1 MSLTIPDGRLV
12 SLIGPSGCGKS
23 TLFSVIA
30 GLLRPTTGDVL
41 ADGDSIVGRPG
52 HVAYML
58 QKSLLLPW
66 RTIIDNI
73 ILAAEIRGVSKRES
87 IARAQPL
94 IEHYGLGGFEQHY
107 PHELSGGMRQRASLL
122 RTMLYDR
129 DVVLLDEPFGA
140 LDAQTRLL
148 MQSWLLQV
156 WSDLGKTILFVTHD
170 IDEAIYLSDEVYVFT
185 ARPGQDKSAHQNPS
199 LTAAR
204 PRHRDE
210 RVVHGPEATAS
221 RLAQRRSPHRRTAG
235 VIAMSDPDITAVDDD
250 EVAERRTRRCAAIW
264 RWALGVGIILGW
276 QILTHL
282 KIIDPYYFSSPIA
295 IVNTAFVAA
304 TQGTLYVDIGYTS
317 ASTIV
322 GFIIGVTGG
331 ALLGLSTWW
340 SRVYARVSEPYLV
353 TFNAI
358 PKLALAP
365 ILIILFGIGFE
376 SKVALAVALTIVPA
390 ALAAYGG
397 VKSVDKDLETL
408 LFSLGA
414 TRFQVFAKVVVPWAM
429 PWIVS
434 SLRVNIGLALA
445 GAIVGE
451 FIASRFGIGRMI
463 LYAGQV
469 MDINL
474 VWVGVVVLSILALV
488 MYTAVMTVER
498 YLLKG
503 MLHGSQL
510 STQ

>member
-1 MSLTIPDGRLV
+1 
-12 SLIGPSGCGKS
+12 
-23 TLFSVIA
+23 
-30 GLLRPTTGDVL
+30 
-41 ADGDSIVGRPG
+41 
-52 HVAYML
+52 
-58 QKSLLLPW
+58 
-66 RTIIDNI
+66 
-73 ILAAEIRGVSKRES
+73 
-87 IARAQPL
+87 
-94 IEHYGLGGFEQHY
+94 
-107 PHELSGGMRQRASLL
+107 
-122 RTMLYDR
+122 
-129 DVVLLDEPFGA
+129 
-140 LDAQTRLL
+140 
-148 MQSWLLQV
+148 
-156 WSDLGKTILFVTHD
+156 
-170 IDEAIYLSDEVYVFT
+170 
-185 ARPGQDKSAHQNPS
+185 
-199 LTAAR
+199 
-204 PRHRDE
+204 
-210 RVVHGPEATAS
+210 
-221 RLAQRRSPHRRTAG
+221 
-235 VIAMSDPDITAVDDD
+235 
-250 EVAERRTRRCAAIW
+250 
-264 RWALGVGIILGW
+264 
-276 QILTHL
+276 
-282 KIIDPYYFSSPIA
+282 
-295 IVNTAFVAA
+295 VAA

-322 GFIIGVTGG
+322 GFIIGVVAG

-340 SRVYARVSEPYLV
+340 SRVYGRVSEPYLV

-451 FIASRFGIGRMI
+451 FIASRYGVGRMI

-488 MYTAVMTVER
+488 MYAAVMTAER

>member
-1 MSLTIPDGRLV
+1 
-12 SLIGPSGCGKS
+12 
-23 TLFSVIA
+23 
-30 GLLRPTTGDVL
+30 
-41 ADGDSIVGRPG
+41 
-52 HVAYML
+52 
-58 QKSLLLPW
+58 
-66 RTIIDNI
+66 
-73 ILAAEIRGVSKRES
+73 
-87 IARAQPL
+87 
-94 IEHYGLGGFEQHY
+94 
-107 PHELSGGMRQRASLL
+107 
-122 RTMLYDR
+122 
-129 DVVLLDEPFGA
+129 
-140 LDAQTRLL
+140 
-148 MQSWLLQV
+148 
-156 WSDLGKTILFVTHD
+156 
-170 IDEAIYLSDEVYVFT
+170 
-185 ARPGQDKSAHQNPS
+185 
-199 LTAAR
+199 
-204 PRHRDE
+204 
-210 RVVHGPEATAS
+210 
-221 RLAQRRSPHRRTAG
+221 
-235 VIAMSDPDITAVDDD
+235 MSDPDLRAVEDDD
-250 EVAERRTRRCAAIW
+250 EVAERRIRRRSTVW
-264 RWALGVGIILGW
+264 RWAIALGIVLGW
-276 QILTHL
+276 EIFTRL
-282 KIIDPYYFSSPIA
+282 KIIDPYYFSSPSRIA
-295 IVNTAFVAA
+295 STAYIAA
-304 TQGTLYVDIGYTS
+304 TQGTLFVDIGYTS

-322 GFIIGVTGG
+322 GFVIGVTGG

-340 SRVYARVSEPYLV
+340 SRVYGRVSEPYLV

-390 ALAAYGG
+390 AMAAYGG

-414 TRFQVFAKVVVPWAM
+414 TRFQVFAKVVVPWTM

-451 FIASRFGIGRMI
+451 FIASRFGVGRMI

-488 MYTAVMTVER
+488 MYAAVMTAER

-503 MLHGSQL
+503 ILHGSQL

>member
-1 MSLTIPDGRLV
+1 MS
-12 SLIGPSGCGKS
+12 GP
-23 TLFSVIA
+23 
-30 GLLRPTTGDVL
+30 
-41 ADGDSIVGRPG
+41 
-52 HVAYML
+52 
-58 QKSLLLPW
+58 
-66 RTIIDNI
+66 N
-73 ILAAEIRGVSKRES
+73 
-87 IARAQPL
+87 
-94 IEHYGLGGFEQHY
+94 
-107 PHELSGGMRQRASLL
+107 
-122 RTMLYDR
+122 
-129 DVVLLDEPFGA
+129 
-140 LDAQTRLL
+140 
-148 MQSWLLQV
+148 
-156 WSDLGKTILFVTHD
+156 
-170 IDEAIYLSDEVYVFT
+170 
-185 ARPGQDKSAHQNPS
+185 
-199 LTAAR
+199 LTAA
-204 PRHRDE
+204 
-210 RVVHGPEATAS
+210 
-221 RLAQRRSPHRRTAG
+221 
-235 VIAMSDPDITAVDDD
+235 DDD
-250 EVAERRTRRCAAIW
+250 DALERRVRRCAAIW
-264 RWALGVGIILGW
+264 RWALAAGIILAW
-276 QILTHL
+276 EILTRL
-282 KIIDPYYFSSPIA
+282 KVIDPHYFSSPTTIA
-295 IVNTAFVAA
+295 STAYVAA
-304 TQGTLYVDIGYTS
+304 TQGTLFVDIGYTS

-322 GFIIGVTGG
+322 GFIIGVATG

-340 SRVYARVSEPYLV
+340 SHIYGRVSEPYLV

-390 ALAAYGG
+390 AMAAYGG
-397 VKSVDKDLETL
+397 VRSVDKDLETL

-414 TRFQVFAKVVVPWAM
+414 SRFQVFAKVVVPWAM

-451 FIASRFGIGRMI
+451 FIASRFGVGRMI

-488 MYTAVMTVER
+488 MYAAVMTAER

>member
-1 MSLTIPDGRLV
+1 MSEPD
-12 SLIGPSGCGKS
+12 
-23 TLFSVIA
+23 
-30 GLLRPTTGDVL
+30 
-41 ADGDSIVGRPG
+41 
-52 HVAYML
+52 
-58 QKSLLLPW
+58 
-66 RTIIDNI
+66 
-73 ILAAEIRGVSKRES
+73 
-87 IARAQPL
+87 
-94 IEHYGLGGFEQHY
+94 
-107 PHELSGGMRQRASLL
+107 LS
-122 RTMLYDR
+122 
-129 DVVLLDEPFGA
+129 
-140 LDAQTRLL
+140 
-148 MQSWLLQV
+148 
-156 WSDLGKTILFVTHD
+156 
-170 IDEAIYLSDEVYVFT
+170 
-185 ARPGQDKSAHQNPS
+185 
-199 LTAAR
+199 
-204 PRHRDE
+204 
-210 RVVHGPEATAS
+210 
-221 RLAQRRSPHRRTAG
+221 
-235 VIAMSDPDITAVDDD
+235 AVQDDD
-250 EVAERRTRRCAAIW
+250 EGAERRIRRRSTVW
-264 RWALGVGIILGW
+264 RWAIALGIVLGW
-276 QILTHL
+276 EIFTRL
-282 KIIDPYYFSSPIA
+282 KIIDPYYFSSPSR
-295 IVNTAFVAA
+295 IVSTAYIAA
-304 TQGTLYVDIGYTS
+304 TQGTLFVDIGYTS

-322 GFIIGVTGG
+322 GFVIGVTGG

-340 SRVYARVSEPYLV
+340 SLVYGRVSEPYLV

-414 TRFQVFAKVVVPWAM
+414 TRFQVFAKVVVPWTM

-451 FIASRFGIGRMI
+451 FIASRFGVGRMI

-488 MYTAVMTVER
+488 MYAAVMTAER

-503 MLHGSQL
+503 ILHGSQL
-510 STQ
+510 GAQ

>member
-1 MSLTIPDGRLV
+1 M
-12 SLIGPSGCGKS
+12 
-23 TLFSVIA
+23 
-30 GLLRPTTGDVL
+30 
-41 ADGDSIVGRPG
+41 
-52 HVAYML
+52 
-58 QKSLLLPW
+58 
-66 RTIIDNI
+66 
-73 ILAAEIRGVSKRES
+73 
-87 IARAQPL
+87 
-94 IEHYGLGGFEQHY
+94 
-107 PHELSGGMRQRASLL
+107 
-122 RTMLYDR
+122 
-129 DVVLLDEPFGA
+129 
-140 LDAQTRLL
+140 
-148 MQSWLLQV
+148 
-156 WSDLGKTILFVTHD
+156 SDL
-170 IDEAIYLSDEVYVFT
+170 
-185 ARPGQDKSAHQNPS
+185 
-199 LTAAR
+199 
-204 PRHRDE
+204 
-210 RVVHGPEATAS
+210 
-221 RLAQRRSPHRRTAG
+221 
-235 VIAMSDPDITAVDDD
+235 DITSVDDD
-250 EVAERRTRRCAAIW
+250 EAVAEQRTRRCAVIW
-264 RWALGVGIILGW
+264 SWALGLGIILGW
-276 QILTHL
+276 EILTRL
-282 KIIDPYYFSSPIA
+282 KIIDPYYFSSPTA
-295 IVNTAFVAA
+295 IMNTAYVAA
-304 TQGTLYVDIGYTS
+304 TQGTLFIDLGYTS

-322 GFIIGVTGG
+322 GFIIGVTAG

-340 SRVYARVSEPYLV
+340 SLVYGRVSEPYLV

-376 SKVALAVALTIVPA
+376 LKVALAVALTIVPA
-390 ALAAYGG
+390 AMAACGG

-451 FIASRFGIGRMI
+451 SIASRFGIGRMI

-488 MYTAVMTVER
+488 MYTAVMTAER

-510 STQ
+510 ST

>member
-1 MSLTIPDGRLV
+1 
-12 SLIGPSGCGKS
+12 
-23 TLFSVIA
+23 
-30 GLLRPTTGDVL
+30 
-41 ADGDSIVGRPG
+41 
-52 HVAYML
+52 
-58 QKSLLLPW
+58 
-66 RTIIDNI
+66 
-73 ILAAEIRGVSKRES
+73 
-87 IARAQPL
+87 
-94 IEHYGLGGFEQHY
+94 
-107 PHELSGGMRQRASLL
+107 
-122 RTMLYDR
+122 
-129 DVVLLDEPFGA
+129 
-140 LDAQTRLL
+140 
-148 MQSWLLQV
+148 
-156 WSDLGKTILFVTHD
+156 
-170 IDEAIYLSDEVYVFT
+170 
-185 ARPGQDKSAHQNPS
+185 
-199 LTAAR
+199 
-204 PRHRDE
+204 
-210 RVVHGPEATAS
+210 
-221 RLAQRRSPHRRTAG
+221 
-235 VIAMSDPDITAVDDD
+235 MSDADISAIDDD
-250 EVAERRTRRCAAIW
+250 EAAERRVRRCAAIW
-264 RWALGVGIILGW
+264 RWALGVGIVLAW
-276 QILTHL
+276 ETLTRL
-282 KIIDPYYFSSPIA
+282 KIVDPYYFSSPTA
-295 IVNTAFVAA
+295 IVGTAYVAA

-322 GFIIGVTGG
+322 GFIIGVVAG

-340 SRVYARVSEPYLV
+340 SRVYGRVSEPYLV

-376 SKVALAVALTIVPA
+376 SKVALAAALTIVPA
-390 ALAAYGG
+390 AMAAYGG
-397 VKSVDKDLETL
+397 IKSVDKDLETL

-414 TRFQVFAKVVVPWAM
+414 TRFQVFVKVVVPWAM

-451 FIASRFGIGRMI
+451 FIASRYGVGRMI

-488 MYTAVMTVER
+488 MYAAVMTAER